1 MTERFHSQGGARVE
15 QRMRRPILVVED
27 DASLG
32 AVIAEALADVGYQ
45 TVVFSHAESA
55 LQYIETDGA
64 ALVLT
69 DLTLSGMDGWEFI
82 ERMRQRPNGAPSI
95 VVMTGSVVSAQ
106 SLLPPIRAVL
116 PKPFEL
122 AELFGMV
129 AQWATE

>member
-1 MTERFHSQGGARVE
+1 
-15 QRMRRPILVVED
+15 MRLPILVVED
-27 DASLG
+27 DESLG
-32 AVIAEALADVGYQ
+32 AAIAETLMDVGYQ

-82 ERMRQRPNGAPSI
+82 ERMRQRPDGAPSI
-95 VVMTGSVVSAQ
+95 VIMTGSAVSAQ
-106 SLLPPIRAVL
+106 SLLPPVRAVL

-122 AELFGMV
+122 SELIGMI
-129 AQWATE
+129 ARWATE